1 MTSFDPIRLLEQLP
15 GLLMGFTV
23 HEYMHAR
30 MAYALGDSYA
40 KEDGRLTLNPVKHI
54 DMLGFILLMTA
65 GIGWAK
71 PVGFDPSNFKK
82 PKRDEILVAM
92 AGPFSNL
99 VLAFLMFGLCK
110 LSLMALI
117 AVGATDNQVIDIW
130 FNMLIVG
137 GYMNLG
143 LFVFNLIPL
152 PPLDGSH
159 LYMPFLHE
167 TNQQLF
173 YFLQKYGFS
182 VIFVLILA
190 DNFLNTNL
198 IPIYP
203 VVQYLAKGIMGIVGL
218 H

>member
-1 MTSFDPIRLLEQLP
+1 MTSLNPITLIEQLP

-30 MAYALGDSYA
+30 MAYALGDNYA
-40 KEDGRLTLNPVKHI
+40 KEDGRLTLNPMKHI
-54 DMLGFILLMTA
+54 DLLGFILLMTA

-92 AGPFSNL
+92 AGPFANL
-99 VLAFLMFGLCK
+99 ILAFLMFGLCK
-110 LSLMALI
+110 ISLMILI
-117 AVGATDNQVIDIW
+117 ATGATDNQVIEIW

-167 TNQQLF
+167 KNQQLF

-203 VVQYLAKGIMGIVGL
+203 VVKYLAKIMMSIVGL
-218 H
+218 S

>member
-1 MTSFDPIRLLEQLP
+1 MTSLDPIRLIEQLP

-30 MAYALGDSYA
+30 MAYALGDNYA
-40 KEDGRLTLNPVKHI
+40 KEDGRLTLNPMKHI

-71 PVGFDPSNFKK
+71 PVGFNPANFKN
-82 PKRDEILVAM
+82 PKRDEILVAL

-99 VLAFLMFGLCK
+99 ILAFLMFGLCK
-110 LSLMALI
+110 LSIVGLI
-117 AVGATDNQVIDIW
+117 AMQATQSQAIDIW
-130 FNMLIVG
+130 INMLVVG

-167 TNQQLF
+167 RNQKLF
-173 YFLQKYGFS
+173 YLLQRYGFS
-182 VIFVLILA
+182 LIFILILA

-203 VVQYLAKGIMGIVGL
+203 AVQFIATLMMNILGIS
-218 H
+218 